1 MSIIKLKTF
10 YNQTPIG
17 TLAQKDGK
25 IYFEYDKAFLK
36 SGIQISPYKLPL
48 KAGVFRCDD
57 DTFKGLWGVFADSL
71 PDGWGRLLMD
81 RHLMRLGIS
90 PQSITPLDRL
100 AYVGE
105 YGMGALR
112 YEPVREI
119 DEPLD
124 EIILDHLAKGSE
136 AILEGSS
143 DAMLDELLALGGS
156 SAGARPKVLVQ
167 LSDDKKEVVHGRQKL
182 RDGFSHYM
190 VKFSNQ
196 HDGKESGA
204 VEYAYSLMAK
214 EAGLEMP
221 ETALI
226 EGKRGRY
233 FAVKRF
239 DRVGDERV
247 HMHSVA
253 GLVHADFRYP
263 ALDYDDVMRLTL
275 HLTKHYEDVSKMF
288 RLACFNLFAHN
299 RDDHAKNFSFLMDT
313 QGAWRLSPAYD
324 LTFSYGVG
332 AEHSTMYLGEG
343 RNPTVEHLSQLAKKY
358 QIKNAKEIID
368 EVRYGVSLWEEI
380 AKEIGISKESVKKVE
395 IGR

>member
-1 MSIIKLKTF
+1 MKANVHL
-10 YNQTPIG
+10 NQTPIG
-17 TLAQKDGK
+17 TLAQKDGR
-25 IYFEYDKAFLK
+25 IYFEYNKEFLK
-36 SGIQISPYKLPL
+36 SNIQISPYKLPL
-48 KAGVFRCDD
+48 KAGVFRCDN
-57 DTFKGLWGVFADSL
+57 DTFEGLWGVFADSL

-81 RHLMRLGIS
+81 RHLIRLGVD

-119 DEPLD
+119 EEPLD
-124 EIILDHLAKGSE
+124 EIVLDHLAKGSE
-136 AILEGSS
+136 AILGGSS

-156 SAGARPKVLVQ
+156 AAGDRPKVLVQ
-167 LSDDKKEVVHGRQKL
+167 LSDDKKEVIHGRQKL

-196 HDGKESGA
+196 YDDKESGA

-214 EAGLEMP
+214 EAGVEMP

-226 EGKRGRY
+226 EGKHGRY

-239 DRVGDERV
+239 DRVEDERV

-253 GLVHADFRYP
+253 GLVHTDFRYP
-263 ALDYDDVMRLTL
+263 ALDYDDLMRLTF
-275 HLTKHYEDVSKMF
+275 HLTKHYEDVGKMF

-299 RDDHAKNFSFLMDT
+299 RDDHAKNFSFLMDSK
-313 QGAWRLSPAYD
+313 GVWRLSPAHD

-343 RNPTVEHLSQLAKKY
+343 RNPTVEHLLQLAKKY

-368 EVRYGVSLWEEI
+368 EVRYGVSLWEKI
-380 AKEIGISKESVKKVE
+380 AKEIGISKETVKKVE